1 MSLILIIDDAAF
13 TRRMLRKALSAEGY
27 QVIEATNGA
36 EGLEMAQT
44 QNPDCILVDLL
55 MPVMDGFS
63 VLETIRDRNL
73 TIPVIVVS
81 ADIQAGVRQRC
92 LDLGASG
99 FLNKPPK
106 SAELQ
111 QTIKQ
116 TLTSPQEMAQ

>member
-106 SAELQ
+106 SAELH

-116 TLTSPQEMAQ
+116 ILTSPQEMAQ